1 MDYLK
6 AKGETHLRPAMRRL
20 ILWGMASPLLSVV
33 AAVILAVILQNE
45 VNIASMALGCFALF
59 GSALVVLWGL
69 KEFSEVKKEPS
80 DYLNLYRV
88 MLILNSLLILY
99 YIASTAMAGFM
110 IRND

>member
-59 GSALVVLWGL
+59 GSALVVLWGI

-80 DYLNLYRV
+80 DFVNLYRV

-99 YIASTAMAGFM
+99 YIGGTATAVIML
-110 IRND
+110 RND

>member
-6 AKGETHLRPAMRRL
+6 AKGETNLRPAMRRL
-20 ILWGMASPLLSVV
+20 ILWGMSSPLLSVM

-59 GSALVVLWGL
+59 GSALVVLWGI

-80 DYLNLYRV
+80 AFVTLYRV

-99 YIASTAMAGFM
+99 YIASTAIAGLM
-110 IRND
+110 LRID

>member
-6 AKGETHLRPAMRRL
+6 AKGETHLRPEMRRL

-33 AAVILAVILQNE
+33 GVGLVAAIAQNE
-45 VNIASMALGCFALF
+45 VNIVSMALSCFALF
-59 GSALVVLWGL
+59 GSALVVLWGI

-80 DYLNLYRV
+80 DFLNLYRV

-99 YIASTAMAGFM
+99 YIASSAMAGFM

>member
-6 AKGETHLRPAMRRL
+6 AKGEANLRPAMRRL
-20 ILWGMASPLLSVV
+20 IIWGMASPLLSVV

-59 GSALVVLWGL
+59 GGALVVLWGI

-80 DYLNLYRV
+80 DFLNLYRIMILLNS
-88 MLILNSLLILY
+88 MLILYWIG
-99 YIASTAMAGFM
+99 STATAAIML
-110 IRND
+110 RND